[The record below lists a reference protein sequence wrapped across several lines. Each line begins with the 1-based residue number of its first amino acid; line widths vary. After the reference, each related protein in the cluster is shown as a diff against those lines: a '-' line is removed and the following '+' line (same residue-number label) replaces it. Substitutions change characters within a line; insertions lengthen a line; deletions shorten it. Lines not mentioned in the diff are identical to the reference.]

1 MKDLC
6 IDLSILQAIAL
17 LFCATFVRLLLK
29 CLIALT
35 QYVTESDF
43 QKEQGRESEV
53 MFI

>member
-6 IDLSILQAIAL
+6 IDLSILQAIA

-53 MFI
+53 VFI